1 VIMQI
6 VSDFKYKFEN

>member
-1 VIMQI
+1 MQI